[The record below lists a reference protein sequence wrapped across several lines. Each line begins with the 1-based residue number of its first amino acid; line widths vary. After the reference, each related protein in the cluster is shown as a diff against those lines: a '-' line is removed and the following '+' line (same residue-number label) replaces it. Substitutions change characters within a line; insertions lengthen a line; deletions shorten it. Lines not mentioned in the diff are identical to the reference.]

1 MAQNSV
7 SKTTVITTF
16 QSLDEE
22 MEPQNQPKDYLRT
35 SGFLGGPTSTEKKEK
50 IEDFAGENSSRSH
63 LTENGPDET
72 TYKIFNKR
80 VYQELVMVDVFVG
93 LWNET
98 FCIPRVFEAIRYFF
112 NHVNKNLTK

>member
-35 SGFLGGPTSTEKKEK
+35 SGFLGGPTSTEKKRKRLKISPEK
-50 IEDFAGENSSRSH
+50 I
-63 LTENGPDET
+63 LP
-72 TYKIFNKR
+72 
-80 VYQELVMVDVFVG
+80 
-93 LWNET
+93 
-98 FCIPRVFEAIRYFF
+98 EAI
-112 NHVNKNLTK
+112 